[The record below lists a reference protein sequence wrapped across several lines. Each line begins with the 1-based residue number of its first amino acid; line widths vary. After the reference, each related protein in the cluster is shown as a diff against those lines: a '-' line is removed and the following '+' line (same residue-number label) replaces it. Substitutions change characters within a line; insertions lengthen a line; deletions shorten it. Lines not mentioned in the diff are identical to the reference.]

1 MINEP
6 DDDYDDYNDCN
17 YDDDDLALKRHSAL
31 VTQSSHQLLQ
41 EHRRLVALRHLQ
53 GAG

>member
-6 DDDYDDYNDCN
+6 DDDYNDCN
-17 YDDDDLALKRHSAL
+17 DDDDDLALKRHSAL